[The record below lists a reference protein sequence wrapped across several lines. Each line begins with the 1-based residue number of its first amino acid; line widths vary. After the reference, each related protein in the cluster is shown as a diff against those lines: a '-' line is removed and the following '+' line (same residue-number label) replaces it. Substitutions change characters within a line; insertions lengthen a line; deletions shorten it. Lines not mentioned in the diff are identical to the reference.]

1 MENDSLSNFII
12 PHVVSILYEYFKL
25 IFHVLMIYLL
35 NFFFYFYQASVNAFD
50 ILLGFS
56 TP

>member
-1 MENDSLSNFII
+1 MENYSLSNFII
-12 PHVVSILYEYFKL
+12 PHVVTFFYKYFQL

-35 NFFFYFYQASVNAFD
+35 NFFFDFYQASVNAFD